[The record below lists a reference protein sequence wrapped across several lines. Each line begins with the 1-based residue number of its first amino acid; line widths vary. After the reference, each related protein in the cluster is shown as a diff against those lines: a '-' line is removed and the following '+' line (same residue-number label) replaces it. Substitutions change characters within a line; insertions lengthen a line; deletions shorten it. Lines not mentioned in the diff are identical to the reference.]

1 MKQLEK
7 IKEILDTLKQ
17 DTITPKEIESFLK
30 FVLETIKNEK
40 STIIELTEKQKEILE
55 GYVVDI
61 ENKLVSLDGW
71 VDEKIENTR
80 IDFTTEIESVKNLLK
95 EIRKIKL
102 TPGKDGVDGKDG
114 RDGVDGYTPVKGI
127 DYRDGIDGYT
137 PIRGVDYN
145 DGRDGSPDTGEQIVE
160 KINNLEIDEQYQI
173 DASHIKNLPKQIQN
187 NIGGVIARNIY
198 QMGDVALSGLTDGQ
212 VLTWDGTNNRWNNET
227 PAATGIDGT
236 MVLNRIPYGLDA
248 DTLQTSANLT
258 FDGSLET
265 LTADGLGTS
274 QVSTKGIRLI
284 NNTAATALAPTQ
296 ITPPI
301 IFKSYAW
308 RTDTSASQYGEI
320 RMYSKPITG
329 SGAIPPRLIIEGSRN
344 GAAFADM
351 LRIWD
356 NGNIDLVLAIIA
368 NGTVGTDGQ
377 VLISKAGA
385 ANQWSS
391 TIPWSFVSASA
402 PTTLSGY
409 GITDALVSSQGAY
422 TPTLTNIANVA
433 SSTMRPT
440 QWVKVG
446 KTVHLYG
453 TFEITPSSA
462 TTKTEFTIDIPVAST
477 NGFANIYE
485 AGGTANALHPD
496 DEAGGVPMPVTIWA
510 DNGTW
515 TNTQSIYMK
524 YSAVSSSNAVFSFHL
539 SYTIEPSAE

>member
-1 MKQLEK
+1 MEK
-7 IKEILDTLKQ
+7 LFKNIDDIQNNLIIKKEDISDIEIIGIKGDKGDGGKDGKNGIDGRNGKDGLDGKDGKDGKNGIDGKDGKNGSP
-17 DTITPKEIESFLK
+17 DTPDEVTNKINLGKPLIKKERIEGL
-30 FVLETIKNEK
+30 
-40 STIIELTEKQKEILE
+40 
-55 GYVVDI
+55 VDI
-61 ENKLVSLDGW
+61 ENNLKHNIYTGISETRALELIRNNSSTGTGVSLGTDNQIPFVNASG
-71 VDEKIENTR
+71 T
-80 IDFTTEIESVKNLLK
+80 DF
-95 EIRKIKL
+95 
-102 TPGKDGVDGKDG
+102 
-114 RDGVDGYTPVKGI
+114 
-127 DYRDGIDGYT
+127 DY
-137 PIRGVDYN
+137 
-145 DGRDGSPDTGEQIVE
+145 
-160 KINNLEIDEQYQI
+160 
-173 DASHIKNLPKQIQN
+173 
-187 NIGGVIARNIY
+187 
-198 QMGDVALSGLTDGQ
+198 
-212 VLTWDGTNNRWNNET
+212 
-227 PAATGIDGT
+227 
-236 MVLNRIPYGLDA
+236 
-248 DTLQTSANLT
+248 SANLT

-308 RTDTSASQYGEI
+308 RTDTSVSQYGEI

-329 SGAIPPRLIIEGSRN
+329 AGAIAPRLIIEGSRN
-344 GAAFADM
+344 GAAFSDM
-351 LRIWD
+351 LRLWD
-356 NGNIDLVLAIIA
+356 SGRIEIIGAIDLGGSVGSDGNI
-368 NGTVGTDGQ
+368 
-377 VLISKAGA
+377 LISKAGA
-385 ANQWSS
+385 ANQWAS
-391 TIPWSFVSASA
+391 TLPWSYVSSSA

-496 DEAGGVPMPVTIWA
+496 DENAGVPMPVTIWA

-515 TNTQSIYMK
+515 TDTQSIYMK
-524 YSAVSSSNAVFSFHL
+524 YSAVSTTNAVFSFHL
-539 SYTIEPSAE
+539 SYTIDPSAE